1 VANVGR
7 NLEKARDRAQE
18 LVTLAEQSTDPDLL
32 LEAFHC
38 RWSTAYFRGDVATAL
53 KDSSEGIERY
63 DPAQHSWMGAV
74 FGGHDPGVCA
84 HQIQAQV
91 LCLSG
96 FMSEGKKCLDRAV
109 SLAETLKHPHSL
121 AFVLQNA
128 TLVHQL
134 TGDYEAV
141 HQVGQRL
148 FDLSEK
154 YNFPP
159 QRAHALVLCGW
170 ARAVGQDSDAGLE
183 LMEAEYPRASAMGPL
198 FRVYAALL
206 AEARAKVG
214 GVSDAFT
221 LLRSALDTVTEPG
234 IGVFVPELYRLQG
247 MCLLRLDSHNEED
260 AMSSLQMAVDIA
272 KQQNATLFQLKAAI
286 DMANAATSMGQPE
299 RGLRPL
305 RDLCANLPEGF
316 DAPQLAEAK
325 RLLSR

>member
-1 VANVGR
+1 M
-7 NLEKARDRAQE
+7 RAQ
-18 LVTLAEQSTDPDLL
+18 A
-32 LEAFHC
+32 
-38 RWSTAYFRGDVATAL
+38 
-53 KDSSEGIERY
+53 
-63 DPAQHSWMGAV
+63 
-74 FGGHDPGVCA
+74 
-84 HQIQAQV
+84 

-96 FMSEGKKCLDRAV
+96 RISEGKKCLDQAV

-121 AFVLQNA
+121 ALVLLNV

-134 TGDYEAV
+134 TGDYEVV

-148 FDLSEK
+148 IELSEK

-159 QRAHALVLCGW
+159 QRAHALLLCGW
-170 ARAVGQDSDAGLE
+170 ARAVGQEDSDAGLE

-198 FRVYAALL
+198 FRCYAMLL

-214 GVSDAFT
+214 RVSDALT

-234 IGVFVPELYRLQG
+234 IGIFVPELYRLQG
-247 MCLLRLDSHNEED
+247 LCLLRLDSHHEEE

-286 DMANAATSMGQPE
+286 NMADAASSMGRSE
-299 RGLRPL
+299 RGLQPL

-316 DAPQLAEAK
+316 EAPQLAEGK
-325 RLLSR
+325 RLLSQ